1 MVSAAPINVVIPYKP
16 RNWAR
21 SLHQSLKRFAAVVLH
36 RRAGKTTAVINH
48 HQRYAMDDALEAKR
62 LRFLKPDLTDAQVKE
77 LVSPPG
83 GRHYGHI
90 MPARN
95 QAKLVV
101 WDKLKFYARDIP
113 GKKVNEAELL
123 IKYPTGHKLQLFGAD
138 DPDALRGPAFSG
150 LSFDEYSQQPRNIFS
165 EVLSKALGDHLGYA
179 IFLGTIKGKDHLFQ
193 THEAFRDDPTSF
205 ALWQDIDKSLAS
217 EDGITIQL
225 LEQAMEDDRKL
236 VAQGL
241 MTQDEFDQEWFLS
254 TDAAIRGAYYA
265 KEMAAAKQQK
275 RITTV
280 PFDPA
285 LPVDTD
291 WDLGVDDYMSIVFSQ
306 SSRAGDVRIIDYYEN
321 SGEGFPH
328 YVQVLNGTE
337 EGHAHRKAYV
347 YGKHHPPHDI
357 NVREMGTG
365 KSRKETAANLGLRF
379 EEPVACVSLADDID
393 ATRLFLAKCWF
404 DERRATKLI
413 ECLRHYRKSYSQK
426 LDQFTSTPVHD
437 GYSHGADA
445 FRTLAVRHR
454 TPVQKKTIVVRRQ
467 TGPAEQ
473 GSWMR

>member
-1 MVSAAPINVVIPYKP
+1 MSSALAVQQPVDEIVVPYKP

-21 SLHQSLKRFAAVVLH
+21 RLHASLRRFSAIVLH

-48 HQRYAMDDALEAKR
+48 HQRYAMDDALESRR
-62 LRFLKPDLTDAQVKE
+62 LLYLKPDLTSAQVRE
-77 LVSPPG
+77 LINPPG

-101 WDKLKFYARDIP
+101 WDKLKYYARDIP
-113 GKKVNEAELL
+113 GTKINESELL

-179 IFLGTIKGKDHLFQ
+179 IFLGTIKGKDHLYQ
-193 THEAFRDDPTSF
+193 THQAFKNDEANF
-205 ALWQDIDKSLAS
+205 ALWQDIDASLAS

-225 LEQAMEDDRKL
+225 LEQAMEDDRRL

-254 TDAAIRGAYYA
+254 VDAAIKGAYYA
-265 KEMAAAKQQK
+265 KEMAAVKATN
-275 RITTV
+275 RITRV
-280 PFDPA
+280 PIEPL

-291 WDLGVDDYMSIVFSQ
+291 WDLGVDDAMAIVFSQ
-306 SSRAGDVRIIDYYEN
+306 SARSGEVRVVDYYEA

-328 YVQVLNGTE
+328 YVKVLADRG
-337 EGHAHRKAYV
+337 YV
-347 YGKHHPPHDI
+347 YGKHYPPHDI
-357 NVREMGTG
+357 SVREMGTG
-365 KSRKETAANLGLRF
+365 KSRKDTARSLGLNF
-379 EEPVACVSLADDID
+379 QPPLPALGLADGID
-393 ATRLFLAKCWF
+393 AARLFLAKCWF
-404 DERRATKLI
+404 DEARTPVLV
-413 ECLRHYRKSYSQK
+413 ECLRHYRKSYNAR
-426 LDQFTSTPVHD
+426 LDMFTETPVHD
-437 GYSHGADA
+437 KYSHGADA
-445 FRTLAVRHR
+445 FRGLAVRHKL
-454 TPVQKKTIVVRRQ
+454 P
-467 TGPAEQ
+467 PAEEAAVAPYHPPSAWR
-473 GSWMR
+473 G